1 MPAPPPPSSPPRAA
15 AGPHGPMGPAMAA
28 GHGLGHGDGDGDGD
42 GRAGGTEAA
51 PFAPDLHDARHL
63 WLKAVL
69 LLAWAAVSFG
79 ACYFVR
85 DLTWRLG
92 DWPLGYWIASQ
103 GAVLA
108 FIAIVVAYCVA
119 MDRFERADA
128 RVAADMQAAG
138 GTVVAAAPAQAPATG
153 RAPRSH
159 G

>member
-1 MPAPPPPSSPPRAA
+1 M
-15 AGPHGPMGPAMAA
+15 
-28 GHGLGHGDGDGDGD
+28 
-42 GRAGGTEAA
+42 
-51 PFAPDLHDARHL
+51 
-63 WLKAVL
+63 L

-128 RVAADMQAAG
+128 RAATDMQRPAQPEELSPAY
-138 GTVVAAAPAQAPATG
+138 VFLAAPSCASYITG
-153 RAPRSH
+153 IVLPVTGSVGAI
-159 G
+159 

>member
-1 MPAPPPPSSPPRAA
+1 MPALPPPSSAPFRAV
-15 AGPHGPMGPAMAA
+15 GGVHGPGGPGVAGSNGS
-28 GHGLGHGDGDGDGD
+28 GHGEDGGI
-42 GRAGGTEAA
+42 GGAEAA

-128 RVAADMQAAG
+128 RAATDLQSASGTAAS
-138 GTVVAAAPAQAPATG
+138 APAAEAPAVNG
-153 RAPRSH
+153 APRSH

>member
-1 MPAPPPPSSPPRAA
+1 MPAPPPSSSPPRAA
-15 AGPHGPMGPAMAA
+15 GY
-28 GHGLGHGDGDGDGD
+28 GLDHGDGNGGAD
-42 GRAGGTEAA
+42 GRAGGAEAA

-92 DWPLGYWIASQ
+92 EWPLGYWIASQ

-128 RVAADMQAAG
+128 RAAADLQAAR
-138 GTVVAAAPAQAPATG
+138 GTVAAAAPAQAPAMG
-153 RAPRSH
+153 RAPRSD

>member
-1 MPAPPPPSSPPRAA
+1 
-15 AGPHGPMGPAMAA
+15 MGPAVAGRHGG
-28 GHGLGHGDGDGDGD
+28 GHGADGGIDG
-42 GRAGGTEAA
+42 AEAA

-128 RVAADMQAAG
+128 RAATDRQSASGTAASASAAG
-138 GTVVAAAPAQAPATG
+138 APAVNG
-153 RAPRSH
+153 APRSH

>member
-1 MPAPPPPSSPPRAA
+1 MPAPPPSSSPPWAA
-15 AGPHGPMGPAMAA
+15 GGPHGLVGPTTAA
-28 GHGLGHGDGDGDGD
+28 GHGLDHGH
-42 GRAGGTEAA
+42 GRAGVAEAA

-92 DWPLGYWIASQ
+92 EWPLGYWIASQ

-108 FIAIVVAYCVA
+108 FISIVVAYCVA

-128 RVAADMQAAG
+128 RAAADLQAAR
-138 GTVVAAAPAQAPATG
+138 GTVAAAAPAQAPAPAPG

>member
-1 MPAPPPPSSPPRAA
+1 MPAPPPPPAPRAA
-15 AGPHGPMGPAMAA
+15 
-28 GHGLGHGDGDGDGD
+28 D
-42 GRAGGTEAA
+42 GRERAAPDPYGEAGGAAA

-63 WLKAVL
+63 WLKAAL

-85 DLTWRLG
+85 DLTWRVG

-108 FIAIVVAYCVA
+108 FIAIVVVYCVA

-128 RVAADMQAAG
+128 RDAAAAIAGGDEPAAG
-138 GTVVAAAPAQAPATG
+138 GSPN
-153 RAPRSH
+153 SH
-159 G
+159 V